1 LAIEDER
8 QQMQFH
14 REQKMKAYHEKQKAR
29 LAEFGMI
36 KAKREQEKNKAK
48 QMEMENEINRRKAM

>member
-1 LAIEDER
+1 
-8 QQMQFH
+8 MQFH